1 MFQKVTREEGMIGEG
16 KSDSFMEEETLFENL
31 T

>member
-1 MFQKVTREEGMIGEG
+1 MAAKIVEGGRIRER
-16 KSDSFMEEETLFENL
+16 KSDSFVEEETLFENL